1 MADSGA
7 KRRHRVRPDATND
20 PRVRAFCALFE
31 AEFGHCLAP
40 AALERSEAVAP
51 LAEPAHERAQEL
63 VAGVESQRRE
73 LDELIRAT
81 AARRPLDQMALVD
94 LIVLRIALWEMLF
107 NNGRVRPNTAV
118 RQAVELAKRFGSD
131 GSRRLVSGV
140 LGTISRTH
148 LAADAPAPPLAAV
161 AESETETRADAR
173 SG

>member
-1 MADSGA
+1 MP
-7 KRRHRVRPDATND
+7 VRPDATTD

-40 AALERSEAVAP
+40 TALTRSEVAAP
-51 LAEPAHERAQEL
+51 LAAAAHERAREL
-63 VAGVESQRRE
+63 VAGVESRRGE

-140 LGTISRTH
+140 LGTISRTQ
-148 LAADAPAPPLAAV
+148 LAADAPAPPVAAV
-161 AESETETRADAR
+161 AESETETSSEAE